1 MQSLKVF
8 GLSSVLLAVSLSA
21 HGAAVDFGNSNTLKW
36 TGTKLA
42 GAHDGT
48 VKLKEGKLDLDGK
61 AEKGRFVF
69 DMKSIQNSDL
79 KGEWKTKLEDH
90 LKSADFFDVQKHPEA
105 VLVIR
110 ELKADAKDK
119 TKYEAKGDLTI
130 KGITKPMTFPAT
142 ITQEKG
148 KTLVNA
154 KFTLNRLDWDIRYN
168 SGKFFDPKA
177 LGDKL
182 ILDDIGFESVLT
194 SN

>member
-1 MQSLKVF
+1 MQSLKIF

-21 HGAAVDFGNSNTLKW
+21 QGAAVDFGNSNTLKW

-48 VKLKEGKLDLDGK
+48 VKLKEGKLDLNGK
-61 AEKGRFVF
+61 ADKGRFVF

-79 KGEWKTKLEDH
+79 QGEWKTKLEDH

-105 VLVIR
+105 VLVIK

-130 KGITKPMTFPAT
+130 KGITKPLTFPAT